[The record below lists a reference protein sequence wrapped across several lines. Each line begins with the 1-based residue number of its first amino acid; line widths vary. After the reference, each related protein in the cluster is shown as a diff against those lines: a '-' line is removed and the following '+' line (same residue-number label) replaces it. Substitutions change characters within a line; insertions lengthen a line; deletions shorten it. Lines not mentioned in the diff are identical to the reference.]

1 VAGAQRL
8 LKNFGPPGKIHSIK
22 ISAAAPPPPPPP
34 PTKTP
39 DYTSEVN
46 NKYLAIVV
54 DKLGREN
61 PSIFSI
67 YCIYKEQ
74 ISYFKSD
81 ILKLPPARQRAI
93 PFNIHTPL
101 LTKFSKGGLKF

>member
-1 VAGAQRL
+1 VL
-8 LKNFGPPGKIHSIK
+8 L
-22 ISAAAPPPPPPP
+22 PPPP

-46 NKYLAIVV
+46 NKYLATVV

-74 ISYFKSD
+74 ISYFKTD
-81 ILKLPPARQRAI
+81 I
-93 PFNIHTPL
+93 
-101 LTKFSKGGLKF
+101 